1 VYHAVVHEKGKP
13 IVRWGR
19 KATSLF
25 EVVGLPK
32 GVEVDPGITEVQPVA
47 LHCLCGHSIS
57 CQVLRE
63 GERLGSLVFFD
74 EEPTNSTYG
83 ERIEH
88 CPKCGRKPAIHN
100 LLPRRLHEGKP
111 TENLR

>member
-1 VYHAVVHEKGKP
+1 
-13 IVRWGR
+13 
-19 KATSLF
+19 
-25 EVVGLPK
+25 
-32 GVEVDPGITEVQPVA
+32 
-47 LHCLCGHSIS
+47 
-57 CQVLRE
+57 
-63 GERLGSLVFFD
+63 LGSLVFFD

>member
-25 EVVGLPK
+25 EVGGLPK

-88 CPKCGRKPAIHN
+88 CPKCGRKPALHR
-100 LLPRRLHEGKP
+100 LLPRRAHEGKP